1 MRNRHRGQ
9 ATCLLAFLGVALLL
23 AGCART
29 SPSSHY
35 QLSALAAA
43 GNDPDTAGPG
53 RMVIGIGPVL
63 LPEYL
68 DRPQLVTR
76 LAANRLHLADS
87 RRWAEPLSANIP
99 RVLGE
104 NLSALLGTDRILLH
118 PWPLST
124 TKDYQLF
131 VEVLQFENQEDG
143 AALLVV
149 RWAVKGRDGGMALP
163 ARRSSHRAPAASH
176 DPEGLVAAL
185 NEALLS
191 YCREVARE
199 LLQSR

>member
-1 MRNRHRGQ
+1 MRNRQRRRKKS
-9 ATCLLAFLGVALLL
+9 LLAFLVAILLL
-23 AGCART
+23 AGCAR
-29 SPSSHY
+29 SMPVSYY
-35 QLSALAAA
+35 QLSALEAA
-43 GNDPDTAGPG
+43 GKAPGSAEAG

-76 LAANRLHLADS
+76 LTANRLHLADS
-87 RRWAEPLSANIP
+87 HRWAEPLSKNIP
-99 RVLGE
+99 RVMGE
-104 NLSALLGTDRILLH
+104 NLSMLLGTNRILLH

-124 TKDYQLF
+124 TTDYQLF
-131 VEVLQFENQEDG
+131 VEVLHFENEGDG
-143 AALLVV
+143 AAILVV
-149 RWAVKGRDGGMALP
+149 RWSLKGRDGETVLP
-163 ARRSSHRAPAASH
+163 TQRSSHRIPAANHSQ
-176 DPEGLVAAL
+176 EGQVAAL